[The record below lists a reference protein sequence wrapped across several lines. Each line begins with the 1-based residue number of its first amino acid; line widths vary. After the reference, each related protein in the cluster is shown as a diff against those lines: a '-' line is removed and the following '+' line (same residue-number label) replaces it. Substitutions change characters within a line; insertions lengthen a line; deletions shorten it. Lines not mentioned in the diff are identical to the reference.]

1 MAEDTA
7 YGEVNGEV
15 QTSIGLADDKRNQRN
30 ERRRR
35 KRSNEGKKQMKKT
48 RWTNAEEWMRR
59 MSSWLSARNLYLY
72 FSTMYNPANCI
83 SFLATQY
90 NKSRAFP
97 LLGCELSAPINCFSP
112 FIVGFR
118 ISPVFFFLLTH
129 PLFPLSLSFSRKAIV
144 QKTQDHNY
152 RCSGDATPCSA
163 KKGWGG
169 GSIICSIQDFKVS
182 SSMLDMES

>member
-15 QTSIGLADDKRNQRN
+15 QTSIGLADDKRNQR
-30 ERRRR
+30 RRR
-35 KRSNEGKKQMKKT
+35 KRSNEGEKRMKKT

-112 FIVGFR
+112 FVVGFR
-118 ISPVFFFLLTH
+118 ISPVFFFSFNPS
-129 PLFPLSLSFSRKAIV
+129 PLPSLSFSRKAIV
-144 QKTQDHNY
+144 QKAQDHNY
-152 RCSGDATPCSA
+152 WCSGDATPCSA
-163 KKGWGG
+163 KKGRGR
-169 GSIICSIQDFKVS
+169 GSIICSIRDFKVS